1 MNTIRNLR
9 ACRHYATL
17 LCAARIIEQNGTF
30 GIAHSVRVPAQRIY
44 DAADPA
50 IWPAL
55 DTIKRVMEIDDTVDQ
70 PGTVLMHAGIAMN
83 QQADEQGEP
92 R

>member
-17 LCAARIIEQNGTF
+17 LCAARITINLPACTSN
-30 GIAHSVRVPAQRIY
+30 IARAIMDMADVVYYR
-44 DAADPA
+44 ADPT
-50 IWPAL
+50 IHSAL
-55 DTIKRVMEIDDTVDQ
+55 DAIKRVMEIDDTVDQ
-70 PGTVLMHAGIAMN
+70 PGVVLMHAGI
-83 QQADEQGEP
+83 